1 MNIQQL
7 PHEYRARPLTVE
19 DVAEMTRLWKL
30 EELATEG
37 KTDVDEAHT
46 RRFMTLP
53 GLDLGQN
60 SLALLDDQGRM
71 AGAVVLYH
79 VLHIQFEP
87 NLFVDPALYA
97 SGIAGYLLTWAEE
110 RSRALMKQAESGL
123 RVMMG
128 VGTSVKRT
136 AICQVFER
144 HSFQVIRNMLRMGI
158 ALDAQPGVP
167 SWPEDVRLETF
178 KPGME
183 RAIFNAEMEFFQ
195 DHWGFMPRDYEEW
208 RHFNIA
214 FDELDP
220 SLYFL
225 VMAGED
231 IVAMALCLQDKGEG
245 WVNTLGVRRSWRRKG
260 LGQALLQQAFGEF
273 YRRGIHQASLYVDG
287 QSLTGATKLYARA
300 GMHVTR
306 QSAQYEKELRA
317 GKELRTQ
324 TLAV

>member
-19 DVAEMTRLWKL
+19 DAAEVTRLCNL
-30 EELATEG
+30 EELATQG
-37 KTDVDEAHT
+37 KTEFTEGDAI
-46 RRFMTLP
+46 RFMSMP
-53 GLDLGQN
+53 GLDLEQN
-60 SLALLDDQGRM
+60 SLALLDDQGHM
-71 AGAVVLYH
+71 VGAVVLYH

-87 NLFVDPALYA
+87 NLFVDPAMYA
-97 SGIAGYLLTWAEE
+97 SGIADYLLTWVEE
-110 RSRALMKQAESGL
+110 RSRALMSNAESDL
-123 RVMMG
+123 RVTMG
-128 VGTSVKRT
+128 IGTNVKRT
-136 AICQVFER
+136 PICQAFER
-144 HSFQVIRNMLRMGI
+144 HGFRVIRHALRMGI
-158 ALDAQPGVP
+158 ALDAQPAVA
-167 SWPEDVRLETF
+167 SWPEEVRLTTF
-178 KPGME
+178 EPGME

-208 RHFNIA
+208 RHFNTA

-225 VMAGED
+225 VKVGED
-231 IVAMALCLQDKGEG
+231 IVAMALCRHEHGEG
-245 WVNTLGVRRSWRRKG
+245 WVHTLGVRRSWRRKG
-260 LGQALLQQAFGEF
+260 LALALLQQAFGEF
-273 YRRGIHQASLYVDG
+273 YRRGIQHASLYVDG

-300 GMHVTR
+300 GMHVMQ